1 MTPAN
6 VVPASLTARRRAME
20 LDTLAS
26 GERVDVLVIGGG
38 VTGAGAALDAAS
50 RGLSVALIEARDLA
64 FGTSRWSSKLVHG
77 GLRYLAHGHVRLARE
92 SAVERDILM
101 RRTAP
106 HLTRPMAQLF
116 PRYANTPQSTYAL
129 TVAGVGAGDA
139 LRRLEGT
146 PSSGLPRPRSF
157 PASQALTMVP
167 GLRETGLRG
176 GLLAFDG
183 TLTDDA
189 RPWWHSPGPRR
200 DSALASSPRCGL
212 DAADRVRADELAG
225 QPVEL
230 RARQV
235 INATGVWA
243 EELVPKVAPLTGLTS
258 GAGRPG
264 HGDRENGA
272 HGARS
277 RRDQSIRVPPP
288 RTG

>member
-116 PRYANTPQSTYAL
+116 PRYGTHRKAPTRSPWPGSVRGTRCAGSRERPRRYAPTPIGPRRPGTDP
-129 TVAGVGAGDA
+129 GAGIAGDGIA
-139 LRRLEGT
+139 RRSAGLRRHADRR
-146 PSSGLPRPRSF
+146 RP
-157 PASQALTMVP
+157 
-167 GLRETGLRG
+167 
-176 GLLAFDG
+176 
-183 TLTDDA
+183 A
-189 RPWWHSPGPRR
+189 RWWHSPGPRR
-200 DSALASSPRCGL
+200 DSALASSPGCGPSTSRPT
-212 DAADRVRADELAG
+212 ASVRG
-225 QPVEL
+225 T
-230 RARQV
+230 
-235 INATGVWA
+235 N
-243 EELVPKVAPLTGLTS
+243 
-258 GAGRPG
+258 
-264 HGDRENGA
+264 
-272 HGARS
+272 
-277 RRDQSIRVPPP
+277 
-288 RTG
+288 